1 MLGGQPNVDSST
13 TANSSVNTI
22 SIKHA
27 RGSSQS
33 FITNHPQR
41 MQQELAAP
49 GNNGSGNGAR
59 PSSRN
64 GYPQTEPSLD
74 LVSSRRLHGSS
85 ASSSASSSSS
95 TPVSSM
101 PAGSSRPFIPISGVL
116 NNPTKRPSST
126 PKPTKADIPPVAPV
140 PIRKVKASEFDSYI
154 KHITPV
160 FERYQSNRAG
170 AKLADGAN
178 VHSPRSPFGSSFE
191 SLASHL
197 QPQIMAPSLT
207 QSMEVMDKIESAR
220 NPYSVPDLPELKEPV
235 PMKPAMPDT
244 PALSTVPSIFFD
256 PDFNFENPR
265 TFDLVCEQTG
275 PSDAKNN
282 TTSIITNS
290 ILQEKLSHYLDTVEI
305 HLMTEISRRSTSFFE
320 ALSNLQALHSQTLEC
335 VSQIHVLRAQ
345 LARIDHTQ
353 SKQGLEV
360 VRLKRRRRN
369 MGLLHNGIRMVK
381 EIRSTQPMIQVL
393 LGNGNY
399 FGALD
404 LIDGAQHVL
413 MDGDMRHLETIPG
426 FDPSLALVPTSSAI
440 APSPRSLD
448 IRGVLALVHFG
459 GQLTEMRKMI
469 GKMMENDLVS
479 VMLCDF
485 RIRIGK
491 LDIATLLTDL
501 GRVDTS
507 NTKFT
512 KPNFNRGINP
522 LLSKQVERES
532 ELQNKM
538 LPLVQGLL
546 RTNRA
551 GIALQTYRE
560 RILQEIKNIIKSQ
573 YPPPDANSSN
583 SNAPTPAKKKDQ
595 MAALTKQL
603 REMDSSTFYKMLSY
617 IYAFLLGAF
626 QRVSLY
632 HQLMLH
638 CIRKA
643 EAEGTGQLILVDS
656 TSDSD
661 SMQESASIREMKE
674 GEDENGEL
682 EEPDDNDQDRSE
694 GENAGFSL
702 GTNTPGSTPL
712 QIGRKR
718 MAVPGSSKMT
728 SPRTPFAGAIQSPP
742 IHGFSALQLEE
753 GVDGHLSASA
763 VTQLFRQLETESEE
777 ILFAVADL
785 AHSRCAKL
793 MGMRAEQSAKLLPAE
808 LYRLLKLTWSFVL
821 QSELLSG
828 YMCYGLRTAI
838 LTQSKAFLLQ
848 FHMEKTSQ
856 LALSVG
862 EDQWGQVE
870 VPWSSQAIAKEIVA
884 VSMLSLQEARNKD
897 FTMAFNMLHLSAPP
911 TVHGLDDHDS
921 FIQSRL
927 GPKGSNGSSRN
938 GKDDQKAD
946 IPAPTKVLSIRDEVF
961 FVVGCSLVL
970 LDILAEYLDVLNN
983 ISALTTDVMQR
994 VIELLKLFNS
1004 RTCQVILGAGAMR
1017 SAGLKNITAKHLALA
1032 SQSLSVFATLIP
1044 YIKDWIRSKMTDKQ
1058 MVMLTE
1064 FDRILRDFQEHQNE
1078 IHAKLVTIMTERL
1091 ALHMRSMTN
1100 VDYDALNK
1108 PAQQLANGGGNVNA
1122 FMDGLVKDAIT
1133 LHKVLG
1139 RFLPAAS
1146 MRRVIDEVLQ
1156 IFTTRLEEEIQKLPI
1171 ATPLGKT
1178 RLQADVAYY
1187 GQKLGPLDPNGI
1199 VGSRLMKQVKELM
1212 LTDKKSGAAMST
1224 AAATAVQS
1232 ATNTNAASSGPAVGK
1247 NKRLSK
1253 GKKGLKKKVVDPFTR
1268 KDWYDIKAPST
1279 FDVRNVGKTLV
1290 NRTQGMKNAN
1300 DALKGRVLEISLAD
1314 LNKNEEYSFR
1324 KVKLRVDEVQGK
1336 SCLTNFHG
1344 MDMTSD
1350 KLRSMVRKWQSIIE
1364 AHVDVKTTDGYLLR
1378 LFAVAF
1384 TKKGVHQVKKT
1395 TYAQSAQIRQIRK
1408 KMFEIMIAQATSCD
1422 LKELVHKFI
1431 PEVIGNEIEKSC
1443 KSIYPLR
1450 DVFIRK
1456 VKILKAPKFDLGK
1469 LLELHSGAD
1478 NETGAKVERKGDF
1491 KEPAVLAEV

>member
-1 MLGGQPNVDSST
+1 MLGSKTNVNQSTVATNITST
-13 TANSSVNTI
+13 TQHIEPN
-22 SIKHA
+22 
-27 RGSSQS
+27 SQS
-33 FITNHPQR
+33 SFSNQTKS
-41 MQQELAAP
+41 MSQEPSTSPSSA
-49 GNNGSGNGAR
+49 SGNSTSNGAGNR
-59 PSSRN
+59 PYSRN
-64 GYPQTEPSLD
+64 GYSHETGLD
-74 LVSSRRLHGSS
+74 PITSRRYQG
-85 ASSSASSSSS
+85 SSS
-95 TPVSSM
+95 TPTPSTAS
-101 PAGSSRPFIPISGVL
+101 ARPFFRPGHGLRRDSTASSYSTLSEASQPWTRADIGFNAISGVL
-116 NNPTKRPSST
+116 NNPTKRPSSSA
-126 PKPTKADIPPVAPV
+126 KPTKADIPPVAPV
-140 PIRKVKASEFDSYI
+140 SIRRVKASEFDSYL

-160 FERYQSNRAG
+160 FERYQNNRAG
-170 AKLADGAN
+170 AKPVDGSN
-178 VHSPRSPFGSSFE
+178 VHSPRSPFGSSLE
-191 SLASHL
+191 SLATHL
-197 QPQIMAPSLT
+197 QPQIMAPSLS
-207 QSMEVMDKIESAR
+207 QSTLESMDRTESAR
-220 NPYSVPDLPELKEPV
+220 NPYSVPDMPELNEPV
-235 PMKPAMPDT
+235 PLKPAAPDT
-244 PALSTVPSIFFD
+244 PSLTTVPSIFFD

-265 TFDLVCEQTG
+265 TFDLVCEQNG
-275 PSDAKNN
+275 LSNSKNS
-282 TTSIITNS
+282 TTSIVTNS

-369 MGLLHNGIRMVK
+369 LGLLHNGIRMVK

-413 MDGDMRHLETIPG
+413 IDGDIGHFEAIPG
-426 FDPSLALVPTSSAI
+426 LDLSLSHVPTSSAI
-440 APSPRSLD
+440 LPSPRSLD

-469 GKMMENDLVS
+469 GKMMENDLVN
-479 VMLCDF
+479 LLLNDF
-485 RIRIGK
+485 RMRVGK
-491 LDIATLLTDL
+491 LDVATLLMDL
-501 GRVDTS
+501 AKVDTA

-522 LLSKQVERES
+522 LLSKQVERET
-532 ELQNKM
+532 ELQEKM

-546 RTNRA
+546 RANRVGA
-551 GIALQTYRE
+551 ALQTYRE
-560 RILQEIKNIIKSQ
+560 QILQEIKNIIKSQ
-573 YPPPDANSSN
+573 YPPPDPNVSD
-583 SNAPTPAKKKDQ
+583 SNAPPSLKKKDQ
-595 MAALTKQL
+595 MAALTSQL
-603 REMDSSTFYKMLSY
+603 RAMDSLTFYKMLSY
-617 IYAFLLGAF
+617 IFAFLLGAF

-632 HQLMLH
+632 HQLVLL

-643 EAEGTGQLILVDS
+643 ESQGTGQLIMADTS
-656 TSDSD
+656 SDSD

-674 GEDENGEL
+674 GENG
-682 EEPDDNDQDRSE
+682 DNEFRDQDDEQE
-694 GENAGFSL
+694 GSDAETTGFSL
-702 GTNTPGSTPL
+702 GSSTPGSTPL
-712 QIGRKR
+712 QSAAG
-718 MAVPGSSKMT
+718 GKMT
-728 SPRTPFAGAIQSPP
+728 SPNSSFPTASPLP
-742 IHGFSALQLEE
+742 SLAHGFSTLQLQDE
-753 GVDGHLSASA
+753 DGHLSANA
-763 VTQLFRQLETESEE
+763 ATQLFRQLETESEE

-793 MGMRAEQSAKLLPAE
+793 MGMRSEQSAKLMPAE
-808 LYRLLKLTWSFVL
+808 VYKLLKLTWSFVL

-838 LTQSKAFLLQ
+838 LSQSKAFLLQ

-862 EDQWGQVE
+862 EDQWVQVE
-870 VPWSSQAIAKEIVA
+870 VPWSSQAIANEITA
-884 VSMLSLQEARNKD
+884 ISMLSAQEARNKD
-897 FTMAFNMLHLSAPP
+897 FTMAFNVLSLSAPP
-911 TVHGLDDHDS
+911 RQALDDHES

-927 GPKGSNGSSRN
+927 DSKSPNGSVGN
-938 GKDDQKAD
+938 GKEAARTEV
-946 IPAPTKVLSIRDEVF
+946 PAPTRVLSIRDEVF

-970 LDILAEYLDVLNN
+970 LDILAEYLDILNN

-1044 YIKDWIRSKMTDKQ
+1044 FVKDWIRSKMTDKQ

-1091 ALHMRSMTN
+1091 ALHIRSMTN
-1100 VDYDALNK
+1100 PAVVDYDALNK
-1108 PAQQLANGGGNVNA
+1108 PAQQLANGGGSVNA

-1171 ATPLGKT
+1171 TTPLGKT

-1199 VGSRLMKQVKELM
+1199 IGSRLMKQVKELVLM
-1212 LTDKKSGAAMST
+1212 DKKT
-1224 AAATAVQS
+1224 
-1232 ATNTNAASSGPAVGK
+1232 VGK

-1253 GKKGLKKKVVDPFTR
+1253 GKKGLKKKV
-1268 KDWYDIKAPST
+1268 
-1279 FDVRNVGKTLV
+1279 
-1290 NRTQGMKNAN
+1290 
-1300 DALKGRVLEISLAD
+1300 
-1314 LNKNEEYSFR
+1314 
-1324 KVKLRVDEVQGK
+1324 
-1336 SCLTNFHG
+1336 
-1344 MDMTSD
+1344 
-1350 KLRSMVRKWQSIIE
+1350 
-1364 AHVDVKTTDGYLLR
+1364 
-1378 LFAVAF
+1378 
-1384 TKKGVHQVKKT
+1384 
-1395 TYAQSAQIRQIRK
+1395 
-1408 KMFEIMIAQATSCD
+1408 
-1422 LKELVHKFI
+1422 
-1431 PEVIGNEIEKSC
+1431 
-1443 KSIYPLR
+1443 
-1450 DVFIRK
+1450 
-1456 VKILKAPKFDLGK
+1456 
-1469 LLELHSGAD
+1469 
-1478 NETGAKVERKGDF
+1478 
-1491 KEPAVLAEV
+1491 

>member
-1 MLGGQPNVDSST
+1 
-13 TANSSVNTI
+13 
-22 SIKHA
+22 
-27 RGSSQS
+27 
-33 FITNHPQR
+33 
-41 MQQELAAP
+41 MQQDTPTSAGHGFGLTD
-49 GNNGSGNGAR
+49 GDSR
-59 PSSRN
+59 PHSRN
-64 GYPQTEPSLD
+64 GKGNSNNSSSSNGHPQTEGIGLD
-74 LVSSRRLHGSS
+74 SATTRRMYASNG
-85 ASSSASSSSS
+85 SSSASSSSS
-95 TPVSSM
+95 TPVSSLA
-101 PAGSSRPFIPISGVL
+101 AGPPRPFFRPGHTLRRDSTASSFSTLSEASQPWTRADIGLNAISGVL
-116 NNPTKRPSST
+116 NNPNKRSSST
-126 PKPTKADIPPVAPV
+126 VKPTKNDIPPVAPV
-140 PIRKVKASEFDSYI
+140 PVRKVKASEFDSYI

-170 AKLADGAN
+170 AKPVEGAGL
-178 VHSPRSPFGSSFE
+178 HSPRSPFGSSLE
-191 SLASHL
+191 SVANHL
-197 QPQIMAPSLT
+197 QPQIMTPSLAQT
-207 QSMEVMDKIESAR
+207 AMDGMDKIESAR
-220 NPYSVPDLPELKEPV
+220 NPYSVPDMPELKEPV
-235 PMKPAMPDT
+235 PIKPVLPDT
-244 PALSTVPSIFFD
+244 PALHTVPSIFFD
-256 PDFNFENPR
+256 PNFNFENPR

-275 PSDAKNN
+275 PPNQKGNNN
-282 TTSIITNS
+282 TTTSIVTNS

-369 MGLLHNGIRMVK
+369 LGLLHNGIRMVK

-393 LGNGNY
+393 LGSGNY

-404 LIDGAQHVL
+404 LIDGAQRVL
-413 MDGDMRHLETIPG
+413 MDGDMRHLEAIPG
-426 FDPSLALVPTSSAI
+426 LDPNLALSPSSCAIMPT
-440 APSPRSLD
+440 PRSLD

-469 GKMMENDLVS
+469 GKMIENDLVN
-479 VMLCDF
+479 VLLDDF
-485 RIRIGK
+485 RVRIGK
-491 LDIATLLTDL
+491 LDVATLLTDL
-501 GRVDTS
+501 GKVDTS

-512 KPNFNRGINP
+512 KPNFIRGVNP
-522 LLSKQVERES
+522 LLAKQVEREGD
-532 ELQNKM
+532 LQDRM
-538 LPLVQGLL
+538 FPLIQGLL

-551 GIALQTYRE
+551 EVALQTYRE
-560 RILQEIKNIIKSQ
+560 QILQEIKNIIKSQ
-573 YPPPDANSSN
+573 YPPPDPNAAD
-583 SNAPTPAKKKDQ
+583 SNALISTKKKDQ
-595 MAALTKQL
+595 MAALTRQL
-603 REMDSSTFYKMLSY
+603 REMDPVTFFRMLSY
-617 IYAFLLGAF
+617 IFAFLLGAF

-632 HQLMLH
+632 HQLVLH
-638 CIRKA
+638 CVRRA
-643 EAEGTGQLILVDS
+643 EAQGMGQLIIVDS
-656 TSDSD
+656 SSDTD
-661 SMQESASIREMKE
+661 SMQESISIREMKD
-674 GEDENGEL
+674 GVSENGEPY
-682 EEPDDNDQDRSE
+682 EELNDDDNNDQDQSDE
-694 GENAGFSL
+694 GSSGLSL
-702 GTNTPGSTPL
+702 GTATPGSTL
-712 QIGRKR
+712 QTTIGRKR
-718 MAVPGSSKMT
+718 ITAPGSSQVA
-728 SPRTPFAGAIQSPP
+728 SPRTPFAASMQSPP
-742 IHGFSALQLEE
+742 THGFASMRLGEDD
-753 GVDGHLSASA
+753 DGHSGAGA
-763 VTQLFRQLETESEE
+763 VAQLLRQLESESEA

-785 AHSRCAKL
+785 AHTRCAKL
-793 MGMRAEQSAKLLPAE
+793 MGMRSEQSAKLLPAE
-808 LYRLLKLTWSFVL
+808 VYKLLGLTWSFVL

-838 LTQSKAFLLQ
+838 LSQSKAFLLQ
-848 FHMEKTSQ
+848 FHIEKRNQ

-862 EDQWGQVE
+862 EDQWVQVE
-870 VPWSSQAIAKEIVA
+870 VPWSSQATANEVVA
-884 VSMLSLQEARNKD
+884 ISTFSLQEARNKD
-897 FTMAFNMLHLSAPP
+897 FSMAFNILNLSAPP
-911 TVHGLDDHDS
+911 TAQGLDDPDG
-921 FIQSRL
+921 FIPAQTGL
-927 GPKGSNGSSRN
+927 KGSSGSIRSDKE
-938 GKDDQKAD
+938 GTKMDA
-946 IPAPTKVLSIRDEVF
+946 PAPTRVLSIGDEVF

-970 LDILAEYLDVLNN
+970 LDIVAEYLDILNN
-983 ISALTTDVMQR
+983 ISSLTTDVMQR
-994 VIELLKLFNS
+994 IIELLKLFNS

-1044 YIKDWIRSKMTDKQ
+1044 YIKDWIRSKMADKQ

-1091 ALHMRSMTN
+1091 AIHMRAMTN
-1100 VDYDALNK
+1100 PAVVDYDALNR
-1108 PAQQLANGGGNVNA
+1108 PAQQLANGEGSVST
-1122 FMDGLVKDAIT
+1122 FMDGLVKDTVT
-1133 LHKVLG
+1133 LHRVLS

-1146 MRRVIDEVLQ
+1146 MRKVIDEVLQ

-1171 ATPLGKT
+1171 ATHLGKT
-1178 RLQADVAYY
+1178 RLQADV
-1187 GQKLGPLDPNGI
+1187 GHFSTKLVPLDPN
-1199 VGSRLMKQVKELM
+1199 
-1212 LTDKKSGAAMST
+1212 T
-1224 AAATAVQS
+1224 
-1232 ATNTNAASSGPAVGK
+1232 VGK

-1279 FDVRNVGKTLV
+1279 FDVRHVGKTLV

-1336 SCLTNFHG
+1336 NCLTNFHG

-1408 KMFEIMIAQATSCD
+1408 KMFEIMTAQATSCD

-1469 LLELHSGAD
+1469 LLELHAGAD
-1478 NETGAKVERKGDF
+1478 VETTGAKVERKGDF